1 MTTTNEIADKIAADN
16 SLTKVQAKG
25 IVEAVFQAIA
35 DAAGSDAE
43 TSIPGFGKF
52 KVKAS
57 PEREGRNPSTGRK
70 DDGCGFEEADLCA
83 CQGAQGCTEQVI
95 PREGRAPPFGGAS
108 FHQSRFGRDQMRE
121 RPSSPSTSIRVA

>member
-1 MTTTNEIADKIAADN
+1 MTTTNEIADKIATEN

-52 KVKAS
+52 KVKVT
-57 PEREGRNPSTGRK
+57 PEREGRNPSTGATIKIAAAKKLTFVPAKALK
-70 DDGCGFEEADLCA
+70 DALNK
-83 CQGAQGCTEQVI
+83 
-95 PREGRAPPFGGAS
+95 
-108 FHQSRFGRDQMRE
+108 
-121 RPSSPSTSIRVA
+121 